1 MLNWVFIRIIRF
13 YQKFVSPLLTPS
25 CRFHPS
31 CSEYAA
37 GALERFG
44 LLKALGLILARLLK
58 CHPYHPGG
66 FDPIK

>member
-1 MLNWVFIRIIRF
+1 MLNWIFIRIIRL
-13 YQKFVSPLLTPS
+13 YQRFISPLLIPS

-37 GALERFG
+37 HALERFG
-44 LLKALGLILARLLK
+44 LPKALGLILARLLR